1 MKASSQVGLVE
12 ADPRFRLW
20 LTTPRRAAGPLG
32 GVFSFDAR
40 NLIALKC
47 VAARA
52 AGLPPREKRREAG
65 ALLLTARR
73 LALVAAGRGGSAGI
87 RAARA
92 SAAGRTALGRRR
104 GAGIALAGGALANG
118 CPRSFCAGAAD
129 CRRGPAAH
137 AGPRRHSAIDRYAGV
152 PLFDDDGAR
161 GLVVP
166 RVATLLDD
174 RCRGLAINKAGL
186 LALDDDGVVARGGA
200 HADRCM
206 AAAVDRHAIAAG
218 PRANPRAAAPLR
230 LAAHH
235 GPAAARLAGRRAAAL
250 RIASRCRA
258 AVAIAGTALL
268 ARAHAGPRLRVL
280 RLRELDA
287 AGGRIGRGRGSDG
300 DHRRGPEDH
309 CKCSHLFLLMKV
321 LPGRQSGR
329 ACPGFRA
336 RQNLSG

>member
-137 AGPRRHSAIDRYAGV
+137 AGPRRHSAVDRHAGA
-152 PLFDDDGAR
+152 PLLDDDGAR
-161 GLVVP
+161 GLMVS
-166 RVATLLDD
+166 RVAPLLDD
-174 RCRGLAINKAGL
+174 RGRGLAINIAAGL
-186 LALDDDGVVARGGA
+186 LALDDDGVVARGGT
-200 HADRCM
+200 HADRCV

-218 PRANPRAAAPLR
+218 TRANRRAAGALR

-235 GPAAARLAGRRAAAL
+235 GPAAVRLACRRAAAL

-258 AVAIAGTALL
+258 AVAS
-268 ARAHAGPRLRVL
+268 RN
-280 RLRELDA
+280 
-287 AGGRIGRGRGSDG
+287 
-300 DHRRGPEDH
+300 
-309 CKCSHLFLLMKV
+309 
-321 LPGRQSGR
+321 
-329 ACPGFRA
+329 CP
-336 RQNLSG
+336 